1 MIVYKWRQTM
11 NLRYMTRELYYQ
23 KRRTLTSVLGL
34 SIGIALLII
43 LNALSLAYR
52 QAAHVPLRE
61 IGADITVQRAGD
73 VPQNLAGAV
82 FPCSAVTI
90 RKDEVEKIRKLPG
103 VRGTGTGLLL
113 WVFDP
118 DRAWIVLGIE
128 KENSIGPSLLR
139 SSVIEGRFLEDGKPE
154 ALVERAYARQLG
166 IGLNDMV
173 SVADK
178 KFPVVGFVDA
188 SRAAKIAIANVYL
201 PLREAEEL
209 AASSK
214 ELQSVSPFAPGDVN
228 LLFVKAEQE
237 KITGLASEMKSILGN
252 KATVATPDSFLKLLG
267 SLFALSDKFT
277 LAASLIAIIVAVLIA
292 FKTMAGN
299 IAERAR
305 EIGVLKAVGWTNRNV
320 VSQLLSESVIQCFM
334 AGILG
339 LLIALVASF
348 GLSFMKVNIPI
359 PWEMSPTP
367 HFLPGGGDQ
376 VFKTLQL
383 PVHVPWTLAS
393 FAILLSIVI
402 GGLTGGLLGRH
413 ISKIKPSEVL
423 RHE

>member
-1 MIVYKWRQTM
+1 M
-11 NLRYMTRELYYQ
+11 NLHYLMKELYYQ
-23 KRRTLTSVLGL
+23 KRRTLTAILGL

-43 LNALSLAYR
+43 LNALSMAYR
-52 QAAHVPLRE
+52 QAAHAPLKE
-61 IGADITVQRAGD
+61 IGADITVQRPGD
-73 VPQNLAGAV
+73 VPKDLAGAV

-90 RKDEVEKIRKLPG
+90 RQSEVEKIQGLPG
-103 VRGTGTGLLL
+103 IRGVGKALLL

-118 DRAWIVLGIE
+118 NRAWIVLGIE
-128 KENSIGPSLLR
+128 RNNTIGPAILR
-139 SSVIEGRFLEDGKPE
+139 SSVTEGRFIEEGKSE
-154 ALVERAYARQLG
+154 ALVEVAYARQFGIKLG
-166 IGLNDMV
+166 DTI

-178 KFPVVGFVDA
+178 KFPVVGFIDA
-188 SRAAKIAIANVYL
+188 SRAAKIAVANVYL
-201 PLREAEEL
+201 PLAEAQQM

-214 ELQSVSPFAPGDVN
+214 GLQSVSPYDPGDVN
-228 LLFVKAEQE
+228 LLFIKADQE
-237 KITGLASEMKSILGN
+237 KITPLAASLKDILGK

-277 LAASLIAIIVAVLIA
+277 LAASLIAIIVAILIA

-320 VSQLLSESVIQCFM
+320 VTQLLMESVVQCFL

-339 LLIALVASF
+339 LLIALVVAF
-348 GLSFMKVNIPI
+348 GLGFMKVNIPI
-359 PWEMSPTP
+359 PWDMAPTP

-376 VFKTLQL
+376 IFKTLRL
-383 PVHVPWTLAS
+383 PIHVPWTLALFS
-393 FAILLSIVI
+393 FVLSIVI
-402 GGLTGGLLGRH
+402 GGMTGALLGRQ
-413 ISKIKPSEVL
+413 IAKIKPSEVL

>member
-1 MIVYKWRQTM
+1 MMK
-11 NLRYMTRELYYQ
+11 ELYYQ
-23 KRRTLTSVLGL
+23 RRRTLMSILGL
-34 SIGIALLII
+34 SIGIALLIV
-43 LNALSLAYR
+43 LNSLSLAYR
-52 QAAHVPLRE
+52 QAAHVPLQE
-61 IGADITVQRAGD
+61 IGADITVQRSGD
-73 VPQNLAGAV
+73 VPKDLAGAV

-90 RKDEVEKIRKLPG
+90 RKEEVEKIEKLSG
-103 VRGTGTGLLL
+103 VRGIGTGLLL

-118 DRAWIVLGIE
+118 NRAWIVLGIE
-128 KENSIGPSLLR
+128 KENSIGPSVLR
-139 SSVIEGRFLEDGKPE
+139 SSVIEGRFLDDGKPE
-154 ALVERAYARQLG
+154 ALVEQAYARQFG
-166 IGLNDMV
+166 IKLNDTI
-173 SVADK
+173 SVADR
-178 KFPVVGFVDA
+178 KFPVVGLVDA

-201 PLREAEEL
+201 PLKEAEDL
-209 AASSK
+209 AVSSK
-214 ELQSVSPFAPGDVN
+214 QLQTVSPYAPGDVN
-228 LLFVKAEQE
+228 LLFVKADQE
-237 KITGLASEMKSILGN
+237 KITGLASEMKDVLGS

-320 VSQLLSESVIQCFM
+320 VSQLMSESVIQCFL

-348 GLSFMKVNIPI
+348 GLSFMKVSIPI
-359 PWEMSPTP
+359 PWEMSPNP

-376 VFKTLQL
+376 IFKTLRL
-383 PVHVPWTLAS
+383 PVHVPWTLAF
-393 FAILLSIVI
+393 FAILLSVII
-402 GGLTGGLLGRH
+402 GGMTGGLLGRH

>member
-1 MIVYKWRQTM
+1 MMK
-11 NLRYMTRELYYQ
+11 ELYYQ
-23 KRRTLTSVLGL
+23 RRRTLMSILGL
-34 SIGIALLII
+34 SIGIALLIV
-43 LNALSLAYR
+43 LNSLSLAYR
-52 QAAHVPLRE
+52 QAAHVPLQE
-61 IGADITVQRAGD
+61 IGADITVQRSGD
-73 VPQNLAGAV
+73 VPKDLAGAV

-90 RKDEVEKIRKLPG
+90 RKEEVEKIEKLPG
-103 VRGTGTGLLL
+103 VRGIGTGLLL

-118 DRAWIVLGIE
+118 NRAWIVLGIE
-128 KENSIGPSLLR
+128 KENSIGPSVLR
-139 SSVIEGRFLEDGKPE
+139 SSVIEGRFLDDGKPE
-154 ALVERAYARQLG
+154 ALVEQAYARQFG
-166 IGLNDMV
+166 IKLNDTI
-173 SVADK
+173 SVADR

-201 PLREAEEL
+201 PLKEAEDL
-209 AASSK
+209 AVSSK
-214 ELQSVSPFAPGDVN
+214 QLQTVSPYAPGDVN
-228 LLFVKAEQE
+228 LLFVKADQE
-237 KITGLASEMKSILGN
+237 KITGLASEMKDVLGS

-320 VSQLLSESVIQCFM
+320 VSQLMSESVIQCFL

-348 GLSFMKVNIPI
+348 GLSFMKVSIPI
-359 PWEMSPTP
+359 PWEMSPNP

-376 VFKTLQL
+376 IFKTLRL
-383 PVHVPWTLAS
+383 PVHVPWTLAF
-393 FAILLSIVI
+393 FAILLSVII
-402 GGLTGGLLGRH
+402 GGMTGGLLGRH

>member
-1 MIVYKWRQTM
+1 M
-11 NLRYMTRELYYQ
+11 NLHYLMKELYYQ
-23 KRRTLTSVLGL
+23 KRRTLTAILGL

-43 LNALSLAYR
+43 LNALSMAYR
-52 QAAHVPLRE
+52 QAAHAPLKE
-61 IGADITVQRAGD
+61 IGADITVQRPGD
-73 VPQNLAGAV
+73 VPKDLAGAV

-90 RKDEVEKIRKLPG
+90 RQSEVEKIQGLPG
-103 VRGTGTGLLL
+103 IRGVGKALLL

-118 DRAWIVLGIE
+118 NRAWIVLGIE
-128 KENSIGPSLLR
+128 RNNTIGPAILR
-139 SSVIEGRFLEDGKPE
+139 SSVTEGRFIEEGKSE
-154 ALVERAYARQLG
+154 ALVEVAYARQFGVKLG
-166 IGLNDMV
+166 DTI

-178 KFPVVGFVDA
+178 KFPVVGFIDA
-188 SRAAKIAIANVYL
+188 SRAAKIAVANVYL
-201 PLREAEEL
+201 PLAEAQQM

-214 ELQSVSPFAPGDVN
+214 GLQSVSPYDPGDVN
-228 LLFVKAEQE
+228 LLFIKADQE
-237 KITGLASEMKSILGN
+237 KITPLAASLKDILGK

-277 LAASLIAIIVAVLIA
+277 LAASLIAIIVAILIA

-320 VSQLLSESVIQCFM
+320 VTQLLMESVVQCFL

-339 LLIALVASF
+339 LLIALVVAF

-359 PWEMSPTP
+359 PWDMAPTP

-376 VFKTLQL
+376 IFKTLRL
-383 PVHVPWTLAS
+383 PIHVPWTLALFS
-393 FAILLSIVI
+393 FVLSVVI
-402 GGLTGGLLGRH
+402 GGMTGALLGRQ
-413 ISKIKPSEVL
+413 IAKIKPSEVL

>member
-1 MIVYKWRQTM
+1 M
-11 NLRYMTRELYYQ
+11 NLRYMTKELYYQ
-23 KRRTLTSVLGL
+23 KRRTLMSILGL

-43 LNALSLAYR
+43 LNSLSSAYR
-52 QAAHVPLRE
+52 QAAHAPLQE
-61 IGADITVQRAGD
+61 IGADITVQRSGD
-73 VPQNLAGAV
+73 VPKELTGSV

-90 RKDEVEKIRKLPG
+90 RKDEVEKIQKLPG
-103 VRGTGTGLLL
+103 VRGIGTGLLL

-118 DRAWIVLGIE
+118 NRAWIVLGIE
-128 KENSIGPSLLR
+128 KQNSIGPSLLR
-139 SSVIEGRFLEDGKPE
+139 SSVTEGRFLEDGKPE
-154 ALVERAYARQLG
+154 ALVEQAYARQFG
-166 IGLNDMV
+166 IKLNDTM

-188 SRAAKIAIANVYL
+188 SRAAKIAVANVYL
-201 PLREAEEL
+201 PLKEAEDL
-209 AASSK
+209 AISSK
-214 ELQSVSPFAPGDVN
+214 ELQSVSPYKAGDVN
-228 LLFVKAEQE
+228 LLFVKADQE
-237 KITGLASEMKSILGN
+237 KITGLASEMKGILGN
-252 KATVATPDSFLKLLG
+252 KATVATPESFLKLLG
-267 SLFALSDKFT
+267 SLFALSNKFT

-320 VSQLLSESVIQCFM
+320 VSQLMSESVIQCFM

-339 LLIALVASF
+339 LLIALVAAF
-348 GLSFMKVNIPI
+348 ALSFMKVNIPI

-376 VFKTLQL
+376 IFKTLRL
-383 PVHVPWTLAS
+383 PVHVPWNLAF
-393 FAILLSIVI
+393 FAILLSVII
-402 GGLTGGLLGRH
+402 GGMTGGLLGRH

-423 RHE
+423 RHD

>member
-1 MIVYKWRQTM
+1 M
-11 NLRYMTRELYYQ
+11 NLRYMTKELYYQ
-23 KRRTLTSVLGL
+23 KRRTVTSILGL
-34 SIGIALLII
+34 SIGIALLIV
-43 LNALSLAYR
+43 LNSLSLAYR
-52 QAAHVPLRE
+52 QAAHVPLKE
-61 IGADITVQRAGD
+61 IGADITVQRSGD
-73 VPQNLAGAV
+73 VPKDLAGAV

-90 RKDEVEKIRKLPG
+90 HKEEVDKIQKLPG
-103 VRGTGTGLLL
+103 VRGIGTGLLL

-118 DRAWIVLGIE
+118 NRAWIVLGIE
-128 KENSIGPSLLR
+128 KENPIGPSLLR
-139 SSVIEGRFLEDGKPE
+139 SSVTEGRFLEDGKPE
-154 ALVERAYARQLG
+154 ALVEQAYARQFG
-166 IGLNDMV
+166 IRLNDTV
-173 SVADK
+173 SVTDK

-188 SRAAKIAIANVYL
+188 SRAAKIAVANVYL
-201 PLREAEEL
+201 PLKDAEDM
-209 AASSK
+209 ATSSK
-214 ELQSVSPFAPGDVN
+214 GLQSVSPYAPGDVN
-228 LLFVKAEQE
+228 LLFIKADQE
-237 KITGLASEMKSILGN
+237 KIIGLASEMKGILGN
-252 KATVATPDSFLKLLG
+252 KATVATPESFLKLLG

-277 LAASLIAIIVAVLIA
+277 LAASLIAIIIAVLIA

-320 VSQLLSESVIQCFM
+320 VSQLMSESVIQCFM

-376 VFKTLQL
+376 VFKTLRL
-383 PVHVPWTLAS
+383 PVHIPWNLAF
-393 FAILLSIVI
+393 FAILLSIII
-402 GGLTGGLLGRH
+402 GGMTGGLLGRH

-423 RHE
+423 RHD